1 MNRPPFRSVL
11 VPLDAKP
18 QSARPQSWRFTFL
31 MALVCLLLTG
41 TAAAHADDSSAS
53 TNANRAAIALEALSR
68 LKGLDLDAN
77 PGVKKAVLKVLEQT
91 RGTPQFVE
99 IVRDFNLTDQDE
111 ALLEIA
117 ARTPASSSGVE
128 AIRLVLNRPNAELL
142 QHSLAGSNALSV
154 AEALGNT
161 GENGIVPLL
170 LPLVTGSAGDIALRK
185 QAVRSLA
192 QVQDGAVALLK
203 LADEQK
209 LPADLKL
216 TATAALN
223 PAPSG
228 MRWENLKAQAARL
241 LPLPQ
246 GREAEPLPPVAELV
260 KLAGDPRK
268 GAEVFRSELVGCNK
282 CHQVNGAGVD
292 FGPNLS
298 EIGTKLGK
306 DALYESIL
314 DPSSGISFG
323 FEAWQ
328 ITLKN
333 DDEAYGLL
341 VSETAD
347 ELAIKAATG
356 IVTRYKKSDIASR
369 AQQKLSIMPVGLQ
382 QAMSRQDFVDLVEYL
397 ASLKKAAP

>member
-1 MNRPPFRSVL
+1 M
-11 VPLDAKP
+11 D
-18 QSARPQSWRFTFL
+18 
-31 MALVCLLLTG
+31 
-41 TAAAHADDSSAS
+41 
-53 TNANRAAIALEALSR
+53 LE
-68 LKGLDLDAN
+68 AN
-77 PGVKKAVLKVLEQT
+77 PGIKNAVLKVLAQT

-99 IVRDFNLTDQDE
+99 LVRDFDLKDQDE

-128 AIRLVLNRPNAELL
+128 AIRLVLNRPNLELL
-142 QHSLAGSNALSV
+142 KNSLAGTNAISV

-170 LPLVTGSAGDIALRK
+170 LPLVTGSASRSAGLRK

-192 QVQDGAVALLK
+192 QVQDGAAALLK

-209 LPADLKL
+209 LAADLKL

-223 PAPSG
+223 SV
-228 MRWENLKAQAARL
+228 RWDNLKAQAVQL

-246 GREAEPLPPVAELV
+246 SREAAPLPPVSELV
-260 KLAGDPRK
+260 KLAGDPLK
-268 GAEVFRSELVGCNK
+268 GAEVFRSETVGCNK

-306 DALYESIL
+306 EALYESIL

-369 AQQKLSIMPVGLQ
+369 AQQKLSIMPAGLQ

-397 ASLKKAAP
+397 ATLKKAAP